1 MRKHMCMDP
10 NELGTQ
16 EEIEHIRTSLV
27 DIKERAWDEINAA
40 LKMNGA
46 QTKSNK
52 GTAVVWKKQYL
63 PLGVWAKMGYPAD
76 KIQRAN
82 DVAHDPVLGPLY
94 LSLIHI
100 SEPTRPY

>member
-40 LKMNGA
+40 LKLTQA
-46 QTKSNK
+46 QTKSVL
-52 GTAVVWKKQYL
+52 GTAVVGEKTL
-63 PLGVWAKMGYPAD
+63 FTPRGMD
-76 KIQRAN
+76 
-82 DVAHDPVLGPLY
+82 
-94 LSLIHI
+94 
-100 SEPTRPY
+100 